1 MCLTFDHTS
10 SSLRRVEWCG
20 ELGSNGLSAHDPQ
33 PTARDDVS
41 GVKGLDLP
49 PIGLKIL
56 MGVQE
61 TIIYRLMMR
70 NPSYNAYFSFFIFW
84 ATFGGKIG
92 VAITSAPNGV
102 GPPNPIK
109 KLAHWVDLL
118 GQPLS

>member
-1 MCLTFDHTS
+1 MGLTFDHTS

-70 NPSYNAYFSFFIFW
+70 NLSYDAYFSDLIF
-84 ATFGGKIG
+84 G
-92 VAITSAPNGV
+92 PHLV
-102 GPPNPIK
+102 G
-109 KLAHWVDLL
+109 KLAWPPRA
-118 GQPLS
+118 PLMV